1 MAHFKNKKGDIVKF
15 PRKKSESTS
24 TPTNKKNFKPA
35 DKKFKFV
42 NVNIKL
48 AYQDFY
54 GEILDSL
61 YNILSTIPFDKV
73 AVVVKMV
80 KPDNP
85 KPIAVGEIVKFNND
99 NSITV
104 RVTEGTAKHITDKHV
119 VSVKCN
125 KDYKNN
131 EITRANEFIITD
143 RFCSVDEH
151 YADIEKAFSESEA
164 ETETEVDVETEVEA
178 EDVIND
184 EEAAQ

>member
-1 MAHFKNKKGDIVKF
+1 MAHFKNKKGESVKF
-15 PRKKSESTS
+15 DKPNKKFN
-24 TPTNKKNFKPA
+24 PTADKKNFKQG

-61 YNILSTIPFDKV
+61 YNLLSTIPFDKV
-73 AVVVKMV
+73 AVAVKMV
-80 KPDNP
+80 KPDNDRP
-85 KPIAVGEIVKFNND
+85 VAIGEIVKFNND

-104 RVTEGTAKHITDKHV
+104 RVTEGTAKYITDKHV

-125 KDYKNN
+125 KDYKTN

-143 RFCSVDEH
+143 KFLSVDAH
-151 YADIEKAFSESEA
+151 FADIEKAFS
-164 ETETEVDVETEVEA
+164 DVEPGEIDVEDITQ
-178 EDVIND
+178 ED
-184 EEAAQ
+184 